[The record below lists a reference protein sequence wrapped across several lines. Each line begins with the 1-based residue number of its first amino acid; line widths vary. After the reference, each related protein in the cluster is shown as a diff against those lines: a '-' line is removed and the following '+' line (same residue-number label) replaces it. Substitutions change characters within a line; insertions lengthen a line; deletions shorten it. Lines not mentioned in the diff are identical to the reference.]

1 MSSIPDI
8 RLNDGRTIPQLGLG
22 VYQIAPRDTARAVRD
37 ALEAGYRHIDT
48 AQMYG
53 NERGV
58 GEGVR
63 DSGLARDDVFIT
75 SKLSNAAH
83 RPDDARRAFAAT
95 LAALGFDHVDLF
107 LVHWPLPTLYDG
119 DYVSTWRVLEEFL
132 RDGRARS
139 IGVSN
144 FAIGHL
150 ERLAAET
157 DTVPAVNQV
166 EVHPYF
172 PNDAVRGYGRQHGIV
187 TEAWAPLAQ
196 GKVMADPAITA
207 IAARL
212 GRAPSQVVLRWHV
225 QRSDVVFPKTSSSAR
240 MRENLDLFEFELGP
254 DDMAALASLD
264 QGPAGRIG
272 PHPDSFD
279 WVPDRP
285 LGRAEPC

>member
-83 RPDDARRAFAAT
+83 RPDDARRAFDAT
-95 LAALGFDHVDLF
+95 LAALGFDSIDLF

-119 DYVSTWRVLEEFL
+119 DFVSTWRVLEEFQ

-150 ERLAAET
+150 ERLATET
-157 DTVPAVNQV
+157 DTVPAVNQI

-172 PNDAVRGYGRQHGIV
+172 ANDTIRAYGQQHGILAQ
-187 TEAWAPLAQ
+187 AWSPLAQ
-196 GKVMADPAITA
+196 GAALTDPAITA

-212 GRAPSQVVLRWHV
+212 VRTPSQVVLRWHV
-225 QRSDVVFPKTSSSAR
+225 QRGDVLFPKTVSPER
-240 MRENLDLFEFELGP
+240 MRENLDLFTFELEA
-254 DDMAALASLD
+254 DDMTTLASLD
-264 QGPAGRIG
+264 RGEAGRTG
-272 PHPDSFD
+272 PHPDTFD
-279 WVPDRP
+279 WVP
-285 LGRAEPC
+285 G

>member
-1 MSSIPDI
+1 MNSIPDT

-22 VYQIAPRDTARAVRD
+22 VYQIAPRDTARAVRE
-37 ALEAGYRHIDT
+37 AIEAGYRPIDT

-63 DSGLARDDVFIT
+63 ASGLARDEVFIT

-83 RPDDARRAFAAT
+83 RPDDARRAFEAT
-95 LAALGFDHVDLF
+95 LAALGLDHVDLF
-107 LVHWPLPTLYDG
+107 LIHWPLPTLYGG
-119 DYVSTWRVLEEFL
+119 DFVSTWRVLDEFR

-144 FAIGHL
+144 FQPAHL

-157 DTVPAVNQV
+157 DTVPAVNQI

-172 PNDAVRGYGRQHGIV
+172 LNDAVRAYGQRHGIV
-187 TEAWAPLAQ
+187 TQAWSPLAQ
-196 GKVMADPAITA
+196 GAVLADPAIVA

-212 GRAPSQVVLRWHV
+212 GRSPSQVVLRWHV
-225 QRSDVVFPKTSSSAR
+225 QRGDVVFPKTVSPAR
-240 MRENLDLFEFELGP
+240 MRENLDLFRFDLDA
-254 DDMAALASLD
+254 DDMADVAALD
-264 QGPAGRIG
+264 RGEAGRSG
-272 PHPDSFD
+272 PHPDTFA
-279 WVPDRP
+279 WVPD
-285 LGRAEPC
+285 

>member
-63 DSGLARDDVFIT
+63 DSGMARDEVFIT

-83 RPDDARRAFAAT
+83 RPDDARRAFDAT
-95 LAALGFDHVDLF
+95 LTDLGFEYVDLF
-107 LVHWPLPTLYDG
+107 LVHWPLPTLYGG
-119 DYVSTWRVLEEFL
+119 DYVSTWRVLEEFQ

-144 FAIGHL
+144 FQPGHL
-150 ERLAAET
+150 YRLAAET
-157 DTVPAVNQV
+157 DTVPSVNQV

-172 PNDAVRGYGRQHGIV
+172 TNESIRAYGQRARHRDRGLVAAGAGRGPDGPGHRRHRRPARADAVPGG
-187 TEAWAPLAQ
+187 
-196 GKVMADPAITA
+196 
-207 IAARL
+207 
-212 GRAPSQVVLRWHV
+212 
-225 QRSDVVFPKTSSSAR
+225 
-240 MRENLDLFEFELGP
+240 
-254 DDMAALASLD
+254 AALAHPARRRRVPQDRVAGADAREPRPLRRSSWRRTTWPSLAALD
-264 QGPAGRIG
+264 RGEAGRTG
-272 PHPDSFD
+272 PHPDTFD
-279 WVPDRP
+279 WVPR
-285 LGRAEPC
+285 

>member
-95 LAALGFDHVDLF
+95 LAALGSDHVDLF
-107 LVHWPLPTLYDG
+107 LVHWPLPTQYDG
-119 DYVSTWRVLEEFL
+119 DYVSTWRVLEEFQ

-144 FAIGHL
+144 FQSAHL

-172 PNDAVRGYGRQHGIV
+172 ANDTIRAYGQQHGILAQ
-187 TEAWAPLAQ
+187 AWSPLAQ
-196 GKVMADPAITA
+196 GAALTDPAITA

-212 GRAPSQVVLRWHV
+212 VRTPSQVVLRWHV
-225 QRSDVVFPKTSSSAR
+225 QRGDVLFPKTVSPER
-240 MRENLDLFEFELGP
+240 MRENLDLFTFELEA
-254 DDMAALASLD
+254 DDMTTLASLD
-264 QGPAGRIG
+264 RGEAGRTG
-272 PHPDSFD
+272 PHPDTFD
-279 WVPDRP
+279 WVP
-285 LGRAEPC
+285 G

>member
-95 LAALGFDHVDLF
+95 LAALGSDHVDLF

-119 DYVSTWRVLEEFL
+119 DYVSTWRVLEEFQ

-144 FAIGHL
+144 FQSAHL

-172 PNDAVRGYGRQHGIV
+172 ANDTIRAYGQQHGILAQ
-187 TEAWAPLAQ
+187 AWSPLAQ
-196 GKVMADPAITA
+196 GAALTDPAITA

-212 GRAPSQVVLRWHV
+212 VRTPSQVVLRWHV
-225 QRSDVVFPKTSSSAR
+225 QRGDVLFPKTVSPER
-240 MRENLDLFEFELGP
+240 MRENLDLFTFELEA
-254 DDMAALASLD
+254 DDMTTLASLD
-264 QGPAGRIG
+264 RGEAGRTG
-272 PHPDSFD
+272 PHPDTFD
-279 WVPDRP
+279 WVP
-285 LGRAEPC
+285 G

>member
-95 LAALGFDHVDLF
+95 LAALGSDHVDLF

-119 DYVSTWRVLEEFL
+119 DYVSTWRVLEEFQ

-144 FAIGHL
+144 FQPAHL

-172 PNDAVRGYGRQHGIV
+172 PNDAVCGYGRQHGIV

-196 GKVMADPAITA
+196 GKVMADPAIAA

-225 QRSDVVFPKTSSSAR
+225 QRGDVVFPKTSSSAR

-285 LGRAEPC
+285 LGRTEP

>member
-1 MSSIPDI
+1 VSSIPDI

-107 LVHWPLPTLYDG
+107 LVHWPLPTQYDG
-119 DYVSTWRVLEEFL
+119 DYVSTWRVLEEFQ

-144 FAIGHL
+144 FQSAHL

-172 PNDAVRGYGRQHGIV
+172 ANDTIRAYGQQHGILAQ
-187 TEAWAPLAQ
+187 AWSPLAQ
-196 GKVMADPAITA
+196 GAALTDPAITA

-212 GRAPSQVVLRWHV
+212 VRTPSQVVLRWHV
-225 QRSDVVFPKTSSSAR
+225 QRGDVLFPKTVSPER
-240 MRENLDLFEFELGP
+240 MRENLDLFTFELEA
-254 DDMAALASLD
+254 DDMTTLASLD
-264 QGPAGRIG
+264 RGEAGRTG
-272 PHPDSFD
+272 PHPDTFD
-279 WVPDRP
+279 WVP
-285 LGRAEPC
+285 G

>member
-1 MSSIPDI
+1 VSSIPDI

-95 LAALGFDHVDLF
+95 LAALGSDHVDLF
-107 LVHWPLPTLYDG
+107 LVHWPLPTQYDG
-119 DYVSTWRVLEEFL
+119 DYVSTWRVLEEFQ

-144 FAIGHL
+144 FQSAHL

-172 PNDAVRGYGRQHGIV
+172 ANDTIRAYGQQHGILAQ
-187 TEAWAPLAQ
+187 AWSPLAQ
-196 GKVMADPAITA
+196 GAALTDPAITA

-212 GRAPSQVVLRWHV
+212 VRTPSQVVLRWHV
-225 QRSDVVFPKTSSSAR
+225 QRGDVLFPKTVSPER
-240 MRENLDLFEFELGP
+240 MRENLDLFTFELEA
-254 DDMAALASLD
+254 DDMTTLASLD
-264 QGPAGRIG
+264 RGEAGRTG
-272 PHPDSFD
+272 PHPDTFD
-279 WVPDRP
+279 WVP
-285 LGRAEPC
+285 G

>member
-1 MSSIPDI
+1 VSSIPDI

-144 FAIGHL
+144 FQSAHL

-172 PNDAVRGYGRQHGIV
+172 ANDTIRAYGQQHGILAQ
-187 TEAWAPLAQ
+187 AWSPLAQ
-196 GKVMADPAITA
+196 GAALTDPAITA

-212 GRAPSQVVLRWHV
+212 VRTPSQVVLRWHV
-225 QRSDVVFPKTSSSAR
+225 QRGDVLFPKTVSPER
-240 MRENLDLFEFELGP
+240 MRENLDLFTFELEA
-254 DDMAALASLD
+254 DDMTTLASLD
-264 QGPAGRIG
+264 RGEAGRTG
-272 PHPDSFD
+272 PHPDTFD
-279 WVPDRP
+279 WVP
-285 LGRAEPC
+285 G

>member
-1 MSSIPDI
+1 VSSIPDI

-95 LAALGFDHVDLF
+95 LAALGSDHVDLF
-107 LVHWPLPTLYDG
+107 LVHWPLPTQYDG
-119 DYVSTWRVLEEFL
+119 DYVSTWRVLEEFQ

-144 FAIGHL
+144 FQSAHL

-172 PNDAVRGYGRQHGIV
+172 ANDTIRAYGQQHGILAQ
-187 TEAWAPLAQ
+187 AWSPLAQ
-196 GKVMADPAITA
+196 GAALTDPAITA

-212 GRAPSQVVLRWHV
+212 VRTPSQVVLRWHV
-225 QRSDVVFPKTSSSAR
+225 QRGDVVFPKTVSPER
-240 MRENLDLFEFELGP
+240 MRENLDLFTFELEA
-254 DDMAALASLD
+254 DDMTTLASLD
-264 QGPAGRIG
+264 RGEAGRTG
-272 PHPDSFD
+272 PHPDTFD
-279 WVPDRP
+279 WVP
-285 LGRAEPC
+285 G